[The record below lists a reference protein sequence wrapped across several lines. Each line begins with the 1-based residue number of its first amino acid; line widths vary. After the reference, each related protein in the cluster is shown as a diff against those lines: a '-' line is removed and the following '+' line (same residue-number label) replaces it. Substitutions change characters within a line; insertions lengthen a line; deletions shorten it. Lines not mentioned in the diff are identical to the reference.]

1 MHSKKRRLRP
11 NDAEDGNFL
20 HFFVCIIV
28 LAVRITFV
36 SNRHTRAGIQKP
48 SDGRSKSLSRCKI
61 IFQVYHFSVHY
72 ENFYA
77 VSENNTSMLYFCSM
91 KILKPLII

>member
-11 NDAEDGNFL
+11 NDAGDGNFL
-20 HFFVCIIV
+20 NFFVCIIV

-48 SDGRSKSLSRCKI
+48 SDRAVEISVTMQNYLSGVS
-61 IFQVYHFSVHY
+61 FFS
-72 ENFYA
+72 
-77 VSENNTSMLYFCSM
+77 TL
-91 KILKPLII
+91 